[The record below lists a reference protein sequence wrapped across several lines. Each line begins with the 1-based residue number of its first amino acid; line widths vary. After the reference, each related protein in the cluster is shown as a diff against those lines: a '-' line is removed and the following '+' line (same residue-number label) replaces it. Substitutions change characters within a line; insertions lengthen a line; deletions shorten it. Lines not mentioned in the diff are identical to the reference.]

1 MRDASGTVI
10 PPMRIRTA
18 AVLFL
23 FLLFPFR
30 PALAADPLGV
40 EIVPLG
46 DSDGGVVV
54 RVLFTTDPSVGS
66 TEGTL
71 VVQGTILHDG
81 RVIRNFRRPLTPE
94 DGGRFSM
101 VQAVPTGPLA
111 VEARLLAG
119 SDDAPLLLGRASRAM
134 TIAATGTPYAAPEG
148 ALPDEIVAEGIV
160 PETAG
165 AVRIREPRR
174 DVAPNLFIVEVDV
187 QDPVKRVEFWI
198 EGKKLLTRNAPPF
211 RAEVDL
217 GSIPQRVE
225 LKVVGYDARGRF
237 IDSDAWIVNE
247 RASDLEVAVTRTETP
262 DGLSHFRVSVQN
274 PKRLALRSVALTL
287 DGERIV
293 EWKRPPYAIELPTA
307 RLGGKDFVQAVVID
321 STGAETS
328 DLLYLDANRYV
339 EEVDVNLVEL
349 PVTVSDAAG
358 APVPSLTRDEFSVL
372 EDGKPQTIEM
382 FGYATNLPLS
392 VGILVDHSGSMKER
406 LEEARKAALEFFVQ
420 ILREGDKAFFGGFSF
435 DARAITPFTS
445 EVGALQRQVL
455 DLPAAEGG
463 TALYDAIIGGLYRF
477 RAVQGRKAIIIVTD
491 GEDTAS
497 KVSYDEML
505 EYVRGSRVPIYF
517 IGVGLGKLDFGLTG
531 RLKGLAGETGGVA
544 YFIANAAELG
554 PTYEKLENELRSQYL
569 LGYYTRSTKNDH
581 GYRAVDVRVNRPG
594 AKVRT
599 IRGFIP

>member
-23 FLLFPFR
+23 FLLLPFR
-30 PALAADPLGV
+30 PALAADPLSV

-46 DSDGGVVV
+46 DSDGGVAV
-54 RVLFTTDPSVGS
+54 RVLFTTDPSVAS
-66 TEGTL
+66 TEGAL

-81 RVIRNFRRPLTPE
+81 RVLRNFRRPLTPE
-94 DGGRFSM
+94 DGGRFAM
-101 VQAVPTGPLA
+101 VQAVPTGPLT

-119 SDDAPLLLGRASRAM
+119 ADDAPLLLGRASRTMA
-134 TIAATGTPYAAPEG
+134 IAATGTPYVAPEG

-247 RASDLEVAVTRTETP
+247 RGNDLEVAVTRTETP

-293 EWKRPPYAIELPTA
+293 EWKRPPYAFELPTA
-307 RLGGKDFVQAVVID
+307 RLAAKDFVQAIVID

-349 PVTVSDAAG
+349 PVMVSDAAG
-358 APVPSLTRDEFSVL
+358 APVPSLTKGDFSVF

-435 DARAITPFTS
+435 DARAITPFTA

-531 RLKGLAGETGGVA
+531 RLKGLAAETGGVA
-544 YFIANAAELG
+544 YFIGNASELG
-554 PTYEKLENELRSQYL
+554 PTYERLENELRSQYL
-569 LGYYTRSTKNDH
+569 LGYYTRSTKNDR
-581 GYRAVDVRVNRPG
+581 GYRAVDVRVNRPD